1 MNADL
6 LKSLYAQFVQYEAW
20 LGKQKLSEH
29 TKRAYKSRLNHFL
42 VFLATATTDYSDVLH
57 DSRARTRAVEGYK
70 HYLLDELDASP
81 NSINTTLSS
90 IDHFYKF
97 LGFETTGATREES
110 QKGAPQALTAEE
122 LNRFLHA
129 VQRTESSKQRL
140 LALLLL
146 RTGIRIGEC
155 AALNVDDVAVDQP
168 QPTITIRSQRKNRS
182 RIISLEESTAAALRE
197 WLTDRA
203 YRHRKSNDRALFLN
217 PQGKR
222 ISTAGLDLMLRKL
235 GRQAGLQISA
245 EVLRQTCL
253 MTLLLSGKDVRTVA
267 RISGHKRLE
276 TTRRYC
282 IPSITICEDVN
293 APSTRTNTAG

>member
-1 MNADL
+1 MNAEL

-20 LGKQKLSEH
+20 LVKQKLSEH
-29 TKRAYKSRLNHFL
+29 TKRAYRSRLNHFL
-42 VFLATATTDYSDVLH
+42 VFLATSSTDYSDVLH
-57 DSRARTRAVEGYK
+57 DSRARTRAVEGYTR
-70 HYLLDELDASP
+70 YLLGDLDASP
-81 NSINTTLSS
+81 NSINSTLSS

-97 LGFETTGATREES
+97 LGFETTGATRAES

-122 LNRFLHA
+122 LTRFLYV

-155 AALNVDDVAVDQP
+155 AALDVGDVSLDQP
-168 QPTITIRSQRKNRS
+168 EPSLTIRSQRKNRS
-182 RIISLEESTAAALRE
+182 RIIGLDESTAAAVRE
-197 WLTDRA
+197 WLNDRA
-203 YRHRKSNDRALFLN
+203 YRHRASKERALFLN

-222 ISTAGLDLMLRKL
+222 ISTAGLNLMLRKL
-235 GRQAGLQISA
+235 GRQAGLEVSA

-253 MTLLLSGKDVRTVA
+253 MSLLLSGKDVRTVA

-282 IPSITICEDVN
+282 LPSITVYEDVN
-293 APSTRTNTAG
+293 TAGARTDTTG

>member
-1 MNADL
+1 MNAEL
-6 LKSLYAQFVQYEAW
+6 LKSLYTQFVQYEAW

-42 VFLATATTDYSDVLH
+42 VFLATATTDYSNVLH

-70 HYLLDELDASP
+70 RYLLDDLDASP

-97 LGFETTGATREES
+97 LGLETTGATREDS
-110 QKGAPQALTAEE
+110 QKSTPQALTSEE
-122 LNRFLHA
+122 LNRFLYA
-129 VQRTESSKQRL
+129 VQRTASSKQRL

-146 RTGIRIGEC
+146 RTAIRIGEC
-155 AALNVDDVAVDQP
+155 AALDLDDVSLDQP
-168 QPTITIRSQRKNRS
+168 EPTLTIRSQRKYRS
-182 RIISLEESTAAALRE
+182 RIIGLDESTAAAVRE

-203 YRHRKSNDRALFLN
+203 SRYHASKDRALFLN

-222 ISTAGLDLMLRKL
+222 ISTAGLDLIVRKL
-235 GRQAGLQISA
+235 GRQAGVQLSA

-253 MTLLLSGKDVRTVA
+253 MSLLLSGKDVRSVA

-282 IPSITICEDVN
+282 LPSITVCEAVN
-293 APSTRTNTAG
+293 IASTRTDTAG